1 LAQFIIPHK
10 SYILFKLAPGAK
22 QTTNLYDTTAITA
35 NQFLAS
41 SMSGAL
47 TPEAIRW
54 FVLKMV
60 DEDLN
65 DDHDI
70 ATWLEDCATRIFST
84 LNHSNFHAESHEFYL
99 DLGCF
104 GTAAMLCE
112 EIMGPMP
119 FNGLRFRTQPW
130 SYFTITEDS
139 EGRVDTVGRNIEMTA
154 RTMRDKFGL
163 ENLHPDQQ
171 RILNADPD
179 KLFEVVHYIAPN
191 PQGVKFAKVP
201 QKRAY
206 YSYYVSRLPY
216 HFLRKEYFFEQ
227 PWLVARWGKS
237 SGEIYGRGPGHVAL
251 PDIKTI
257 NKARELR
264 MRYAAKVTDPPL
276 AALDDSVIGR
286 IRSSPAA
293 VTAVRSKDA
302 LTPLFDPRSGSY
314 DVAEKF
320 EGELQQQIRAVF
332 YSDLL
337 KIPEKQ
343 YMTATEVQ
351 AAQEQIQ
358 RALGPTIGRLKSEF
372 LAPLIDRVF
381 GIMLRAGAFLDPPPS
396 LVQAQ
401 EEGRST
407 TIEVSYEGPLS
418 RSQRYSDIS
427 AIERGLQLIMP
438 IIQVK
443 PTTADVIDSD
453 ETARYI
459 WEAAGNPMK
468 LLNDDAKVK
477 KIRDAQHQAMQ
488 DQQAH
493 QQAAETMGAIG
504 KMAPAVAA
512 MQKPQEGATPSE

>member
-1 LAQFIIPHK
+1 
-10 SYILFKLAPGAK
+10 
-22 QTTNLYDTTAITA
+22 
-35 NQFLAS
+35 
-41 SMSGAL
+41 
-47 TPEAIRW
+47 
-54 FVLKMV
+54 
-60 DEDLN
+60 
-65 DDHDI
+65 
-70 ATWLEDCATRIFST
+70 
-84 LNHSNFHAESHEFYL
+84 
-99 DLGCF
+99 
-104 GTAAMLCE
+104 
-112 EIMGPMP
+112 
-119 FNGLRFRTQPW
+119 
-130 SYFTITEDS
+130 
-139 EGRVDTVGRNIEMTA
+139 
-154 RTMRDKFGL
+154 
-163 ENLHPDQQ
+163 
-171 RILNADPD
+171 
-179 KLFEVVHYIAPN
+179 
-191 PQGVKFAKVP
+191 
-201 QKRAY
+201 
-206 YSYYVSRLPY
+206 
-216 HFLRKEYFFEQ
+216 
-227 PWLVARWGKS
+227 
-237 SGEIYGRGPGHVAL
+237 
-251 PDIKTI
+251 
-257 NKARELR
+257 
-264 MRYAAKVTDPPL
+264 
-276 AALDDSVIGR
+276 
-286 IRSSPAA
+286 
-293 VTAVRSKDA
+293 
-302 LTPLFDPRSGSY
+302 
-314 DVAEKF
+314 
-320 EGELQQQIRAVF
+320 
-332 YSDLL
+332 
-337 KIPEKQ
+337 
-343 YMTATEVQ
+343 MTATEVQ

-512 MQKPQEGATPSE
+512 MQKPQEGAAPSE